1 MEESDNQ
8 KDNSNKPWLF
18 QKGKSGN
25 PAGRPKG
32 KTMKE
37 WAKDYLASLPEEERF
52 DFLDGLP
59 KEVVWKMAEGNPE
72 SKTDLTS
79 KGEKIEVNATPIIKD
94 LTTKL
99 NEVYRGT
106 SESSD
111 GTSTD
116 IVDSE
121 VPNKE

>member
-1 MEESDNQ
+1 MEDSDNQ
-8 KDNSNKPWLF
+8 VKNSKPWLF

-59 KEVVWKMAEGNPE
+59 KEIVWKMAEGNPKQDTE
-72 SKTDLTS
+72 AEVKGTLTINLVKYDDNNNS
-79 KGEKIEVNATPIIKD
+79 TPVSSEE
-94 LTTKL
+94 LPAS
-99 NEVYRGT
+99 V
-106 SESSD
+106 SES
-111 GTSTD
+111 TP
-116 IVDSE
+116 E
-121 VPNKE
+121 VQD